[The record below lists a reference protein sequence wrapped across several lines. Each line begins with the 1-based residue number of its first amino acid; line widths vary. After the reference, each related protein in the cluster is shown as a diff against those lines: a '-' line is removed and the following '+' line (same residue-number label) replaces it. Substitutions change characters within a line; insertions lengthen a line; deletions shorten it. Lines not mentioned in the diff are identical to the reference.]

1 VQRNCGLEARSFQD
15 DFVVFFDDDY
25 VPSTSCLQDIVDSFD
40 ALPDVVGLTGTLLA
54 DGIGGPGIGYEDAMA
69 LIADHEASPPEP
81 EGRRLL
87 KPSDGLYGCNMAFRS
102 SAIGDLRFDERLP
115 LYSWQEDVDFAY
127 RVAKG
132 GKIGYTTGF
141 FGVHQGVKYGRTGGR
156 QFGYSQIINPVY
168 LYRKGTMR
176 FSKCI
181 RLVLKNLLANHV
193 RSLKP
198 EAWVDR
204 HGRVA
209 GNWIGILDLV
219 RGGIDPER
227 VLDL

>member
-1 VQRNCGLEARSFQD
+1 
-15 DFVVFFDDDY
+15 
-25 VPSTSCLQDIVDSFD
+25 
-40 ALPDVVGLTGTLLA
+40 
-54 DGIGGPGIGYEDAMA
+54 MA
-69 LIADHEASPPEP
+69 TDEI
-81 EGRRLL
+81 
-87 KPSDGLYGCNMAFRS
+87 YGCNMAFRS
-102 SAIGDLRFDERLP
+102 SAIGGERFDERLP
-115 LYSWQEDVDFAY
+115 LYSWQEDVDFAC

-132 GKIGYTTGF
+132 RRIGYTTRF

-156 QFGYSQIINPVY
+156 QFGYSQIINPIY

-181 RLVLKNLLANHV
+181 QLVLKNLLANHV

-198 EAWVDR
+198 EFWVDR

-209 GNWIGILDLV
+209 GNWIGIWDLFHG
-219 RGGIDPER
+219 RINPER